1 MEIKLSH
8 LAKFL
13 NEKKFNYWG
22 ILIENQMEFVEK
34 RIISIKI
41 KKHLTISLYCDF
53 NYTMIGEFIQCV
65 LDYIEQY
72 YDVNSFNNIIT
83 KFL

>member
-22 ILIENQMEFVEK
+22 ISLKEEIEFVEK

-41 KKHLTISLYCDF
+41 KKHLTISLDCDF

-72 YDVNSFNNIIT
+72 HDVNSFTNIIT